1 VLTDEITPKSPG
13 SLKKD
18 SFDSCPFFVVGA
30 NVLMSETA
38 IQVNIAVTRAF
49 VP

>member
-1 VLTDEITPKSPG
+1 
-13 SLKKD
+13 
-18 SFDSCPFFVVGA
+18 
-30 NVLMSETA
+30 MSETA